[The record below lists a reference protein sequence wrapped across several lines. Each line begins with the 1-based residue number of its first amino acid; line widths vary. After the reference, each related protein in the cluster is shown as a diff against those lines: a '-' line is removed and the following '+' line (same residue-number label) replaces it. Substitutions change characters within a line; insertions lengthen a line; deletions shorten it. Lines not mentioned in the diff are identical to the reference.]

1 MRNVMRLFFIM
12 SLLMLL
18 QKPVFSQ
25 VPLPPSRG
33 SNQSQKAQSQR
44 QVDEQLARSFYNN
57 KEYQKAADLYLQLYT
72 SYNNYHYFSQYVECL
87 LFLENYDEARE
98 LLYFVRD
105 LIQQMATTIN
115 CPSNWRDIGTE
126 LAEEYKD
133 NSWIFDELELW
144 NYEE

>member
-1 MRNVMRLFFIM
+1 MENIIRSMIEKAIDYKENLNFI
-12 SLLMLL
+12 
-18 QKPVFSQ
+18 
-25 VPLPPSRG
+25 
-33 SNQSQKAQSQR
+33 
-44 QVDEQLARSFYNN
+44 
-57 KEYQKAADLYLQLYT
+57 
-72 SYNNYHYFSQYVECL
+72 
-87 LFLENYDEARE
+87 DEATD
-98 LLYFVRD
+98 LLRFVRG

>member
-1 MRNVMRLFFIM
+1 MRNVMRWFFIM

-57 KEYQKAADLYLQLYT
+57 KEYQKAADLYHQLYNN
-72 SYNNYHYFSQYVECL
+72 YNNYHYFSQYVECL
-87 LFLENYDEARE
+87 LFLENYD
-98 LLYFVRD
+98 D
-105 LIQQMATTIN
+105 
-115 CPSNWRDIGTE
+115 
-126 LAEEYKD
+126 AEKSLKSFIKKD
-133 NSWIFDELELW
+133 NTTNKWKSQISLAFVYMKNTMYSVLL
-144 NYEE
+144 